1 MQLRRDGRRLPRA
14 VRKPQPVLN
23 RMSPTRI
30 VLDKDINAL
39 NRTADVE
46 TEN

>member
-1 MQLRRDGRRLPRA
+1 MQAASGAASSPA

-23 RMSPTRI
+23 RMSLTRI
-30 VLDKDINAL
+30 VLGKDINAL

>member
-1 MQLRRDGRRLPRA
+1 
-14 VRKPQPVLN
+14 
-23 RMSPTRI
+23 MSLTRI

-39 NRTADVE
+39 SRTADVE

>member
-1 MQLRRDGRRLPRA
+1 
-14 VRKPQPVLN
+14 
-23 RMSPTRI
+23 MSLTRI
-30 VLDKDINAL
+30 VLGKDINAL